1 MKQQTEQLNENQVSK
16 AKTNTIQLLR
26 ETYQITPPNQAIFDA
41 VKSNWDGVAKPLD
54 GLGSF
59 EQMTAQIGAIQGNT
73 EVSALPRAV
82 VVMCAD
88 NGIVAEGV
96 SQSGKEVTFA
106 VAQSMGRRES
116 SVCRMAKASNTDVI
130 PVDIGID
137 SPQKAE
143 NVIDKRVANGTKN
156 FAKEPAMIE
165 EETLAAIEVGVNL
178 VKQCK
183 ENGYRILATG
193 EMGIGNTTTSSA
205 VAAAILRRLACE
217 TAGRGAGLDSA
228 GFSKK
233 QQVIQS
239 AIDRYGLY
247 EADAFTI
254 LQTVGGLD
262 IAGLTGVFIGG
273 AVYHVPIVLDGLISG
288 VAALLAKKLVPG
300 SEQVMIASHLGKEP
314 AAKAILS
321 ELGLQPVIHANLAL
335 GEGTGAVMLFP
346 LLDLA
351 LSVYDGHTGFSSLEM
366 EPYQRF
372 S

>member
-73 EVSALPRAV
+73 EVSILPRAV

-205 VAAAILRRLACE
+205 VAAAILHRLACE

-300 SEQVMIASHLGKEP
+300 SEQFMIASHLGKEP